1 MMTPCAVVTS
11 SNNRTFLATPSSI
24 GISCINAS
32 GTREDS
38 TNDLF
43 DGINLSDMVQNQ
55 ITFQPNIESIQ
66 EFKVQTNAFSSEY
79 GRNAGIIVNGI
90 SKQGTNS
97 FHGSAFEYLRNE
109 KLDAKN
115 FFDRP

>member
-1 MMTPCAVVTS
+1 
-11 SNNRTFLATPSSI
+11 
-24 GISCINAS
+24 
-32 GTREDS
+32 
-38 TNDLF
+38 
-43 DGINLSDMVQNQ
+43 MVQNQ

-79 GRNAGIIVNGI
+79 GRNAGIIGNGI

-115 FFDRP
+115 FFDRLDLPISPFKRNGFGYSIGGHILSRTNFLLHCS